1 MKQVQTMNVTKE
13 QIEIL
18 TPYIDNLS
26 ELLAGDDVQELL
38 DVIDD
43 VIVNNILGNHNE
55 PDKEGILLQR
65 IYDQIFNQN

>member
-1 MKQVQTMNVTKE
+1 MLPVQ
-13 QIEIL
+13 IL
-18 TPYIDNLS
+18 HYPVSSWHSYIDNLS

>member
-26 ELLAGDDVQELL
+26 ELLTGDDVQELL
-38 DVIDD
+38 DAIDD

>member
-13 QIEIL
+13 QI
-18 TPYIDNLS
+18 
-26 ELLAGDDVQELL
+26 ELL